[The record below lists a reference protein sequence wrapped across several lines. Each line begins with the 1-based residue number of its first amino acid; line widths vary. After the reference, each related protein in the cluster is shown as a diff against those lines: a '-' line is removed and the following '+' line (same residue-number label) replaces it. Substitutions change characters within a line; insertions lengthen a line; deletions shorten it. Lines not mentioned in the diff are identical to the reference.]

1 MHGNFERE
9 GELAGCLESAGFGR
23 SAYGDEDRQPQP
35 NGKNACELGC
45 LGKSVGRSQASATS
59 VCVLCPSRLFQHA
72 AKHCA
77 FSESGLLCI
86 VPPTTTNL
94 GKSEEV
100 ARCTA
105 GRAGEAG
112 RPRACERVGKS
123 AAAPAVRSPSAE
135 VEKRRRCA
143 SKVIWNLT
151 QKSVS
156 YFRDVHLFNDASS
169 RGSFYV
175 YIRSTRS
182 PEQLAVHY
190 ASCTEI

>member
-1 MHGNFERE
+1 MGTRTASHSRMGKTLVSWVAWANP
-9 GELAGCLESAGFGR
+9 S
-23 SAYGDEDRQPQP
+23 GDPRQRRR
-35 NGKNACELGC
+35 L
-45 LGKSVGRSQASATS
+45 S
-59 VCVLCPSRLFQHA
+59 VLCSSLLFQHA
-72 AKHCA
+72 GKHCA
-77 FSESGLLCI
+77 FSERRQLCI
-86 VPPTTTNL
+86 VPPTTANL

-112 RPRACERVGKS
+112 RPWACERVGKS

-143 SKVIWNLT
+143 SKVSWNLT

-156 YFRDVHLFNDASS
+156 YFRDFHLFNDPHG